1 MPQRGR
7 HWGEKPDPPLGTP
20 PARTKARRVL
30 PLMSAATRR
39 SLGGDGPQPQPPSGS
54 PGTTGWPADGWGKWI
69 SWIRRPVPFG
79 QPSKGKA
86 CDLSP
91 THRLDRPPAANLD
104 TGATDPCATQRRV
117 RLEPQFSGEGT
128 WPVDGT
134 GDPTLFAPWRLI
146 FDALQGFGRLA
157 AQPRTPGGPR
167 KCRAPLAPAGRTGKP
182 GEGQNLARMNLC

>member
-1 MPQRGR
+1 MGR
-7 HWGEKPDPPLGTP
+7 KARSSPWNVARPHQS
-20 PARTKARRVL
+20 PARPR

-39 SLGGDGPQPQPPSGS
+39 SLGGDGPRPQPPLGS
-54 PGTTGWPADGWGKWI
+54 PGTTGWPADGSGKWV

-79 QPSKGKA
+79 QPSRGKA

-91 THRLDRPPAANLD
+91 THSLDRPPAANLD

-117 RLEPQFSGEGT
+117 RLEPRFSGEGT

-134 GDPTLFAPWRLI
+134 GDPTLFAAWRLI
-146 FDALQGFGRLA
+146 FDALQGFGRPCCSA
-157 AQPRTPGGPR
+157 ANARGSPKMQGAR
-167 KCRAPLAPAGRTGKP
+167 LAPAGRTGKP